1 MCNYLV
7 SKTYL
12 SKMLLP
18 LYAIAMPLFDSVEGK
33 HRQCAMENIY
43 NLATFFRAA
52 YNHNKKVLICGVTRK
67 VMIGI
72 PTCIKQEGFNSKK
85 AQIDTMGTANAAF
98 LRGGPKV
105 TKLIE
110 ASVYDTKPFNYFIMV
125 SEELKW

>member
-7 SKTYL
+7 SKIYL
-12 SKMLLP
+12 SKRLLP

-67 VMIGI
+67 LMIGI
-72 PTCIKQEGFNSKK
+72 RPFVTQEELNSKK
-85 AQIDTMGTANAAF
+85 GNIETRGTSKEEF
-98 LRGGPKV
+98 MEGGLKC
-105 TKLIE
+105 TNLIE
-110 ASVYDTKPFNYFIMV
+110 ASMRGTNPVH
-125 SEELKW
+125 